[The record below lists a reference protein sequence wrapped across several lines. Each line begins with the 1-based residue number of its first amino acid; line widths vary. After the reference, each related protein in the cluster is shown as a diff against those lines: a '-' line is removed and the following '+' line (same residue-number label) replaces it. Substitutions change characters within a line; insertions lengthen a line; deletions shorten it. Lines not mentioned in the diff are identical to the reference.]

1 MLEKY
6 YPILDRK
13 TPILDVLKRRPT
25 FILDEPLVKK
35 LNPTLLSGQVVLPPG
50 ITREEAIEVVAASEW
65 ATNLAAG
72 WLKRFFPEL
81 TPGTP
86 EYKRKKAEIARIVAA
101 GIV

>member
-13 TPILDVLKRRPT
+13 TPILDALKRRPT

-35 LNPTLLSGQVVLPPG
+35 FNPTLSGQVALPPG
-50 ITREEAIEVVAASEW
+50 ITREEAIEVVASSEW
-65 ATNLAAG
+65 AQNLAAG
-72 WLKRFFPEL
+72 WLNKFFPEM

-86 EYKRKKAEIARIVAA
+86 EYERKKAEIARVVAA